1 MKLFTSIILFTLQ
14 QYRGNSRSMESVPDG
29 INFWLFKFVVAPVCS
44 IVLLIMLWN
53 YLTGYN
59 SQEEWDKAEKPKN
72 KPDDEQ
78 IEYPN
83 PHLIDAFK
91 PDNTADYIVYI
102 IGLVLVICVT
112 MYSLS

>member
-1 MKLFTSIILFTLQ
+1 MERIYKIIFVVVLMAITF
-14 QYRGNSRSMESVPDG
+14 V
-29 INFWLFKFVVAPVCS
+29 LFKITAWFLAIPM
-44 IVLLIMLWN
+44 LI
-53 YLTGYN
+53 LTI
-59 SQEEWDKAEKPKN
+59 KAIIGFTAQTEKQDNVKKRKKEN

-83 PHLIDAFK
+83 PHLINAFK

-102 IGLVLVICVT
+102 IVLVFVICVT

>member
-1 MKLFTSIILFTLQ
+1 MQRINKIIFVVVLMAITF
-14 QYRGNSRSMESVPDG
+14 V
-29 INFWLFKFVVAPVCS
+29 LFK
-44 IVLLIMLWN
+44 IGGWVLAILMLI
-53 YLTGYN
+53 LTI
-59 SQEEWDKAEKPKN
+59 KAIIAFTAQTEKQDNVKKRKKEN

-83 PHLIDAFK
+83 PHLINAFK

>member
-1 MKLFTSIILFTLQ
+1 MQRINKIIFVVVLMAITF
-14 QYRGNSRSMESVPDG
+14 V
-29 INFWLFKFVVAPVCS
+29 LFKIGMWFLAILML
-44 IVLLIMLWN
+44 IVTIKGIIAF
-53 YLTGYN
+53 TA
-59 SQEEWDKAEKPKN
+59 QTEKQDNVKKRKKEN

-102 IGLVLVICVT
+102 IVLVFVICVT